1 MKIGLISPRASFVE
15 ANKYLREFWSSTPP
29 PRSYQESIGLGLLVV
44 GALTPEKHEVELVDE
59 NVDEIDFAQKYD
71 LVGVSCLTTQQATRA
86 YAVADEFRKRRRKVV
101 IGGVHPTLLPE
112 EAKAHADSV
121 VVGEAEYLWGKV
133 LHDCENH
140 RLQDFYKCEEP
151 VDMKDSPVPRFDLVD
166 PKKYTAVAIQTSRG
180 CPHDCEFC
188 TTPKL
193 FGRKY
198 KEKSTEQILREI
210 EYVKSLFG
218 SVRYWFFD
226 DNFFVNKNQRR
237 QLLQQLAGLN
247 IVWGAITDI
256 SIAEDDDLL
265 SLARRSG
272 CRTLFI
278 GFESLKGGNLWHIEK
293 WKHSYLNKYSEYI
306 RRIQSHG
313 IGVHGA
319 FIVGFDEDDASTFD
333 TIVEFV
339 LENNLYGAD
348 ISLARRSRSQE

>member
-1 MKIGLISPRASFVE
+1 
-15 ANKYLREFWSSTPP
+15 
-29 PRSYQESIGLGLLVV
+29 
-44 GALTPEKHEVELVDE
+44 
-59 NVDEIDFAQKYD
+59 
-71 LVGVSCLTTQQATRA
+71 
-86 YAVADEFRKRRRKVV
+86 
-101 IGGVHPTLLPE
+101 
-112 EAKAHADSV
+112 
-121 VVGEAEYLWGKV
+121 
-133 LHDCENH
+133 
-140 RLQDFYKCEEP
+140 
-151 VDMKDSPVPRFDLVD
+151 MKDSPVPRFDLVD